1 MHTRIYDRYTHLIH
15 LILHTGKSLYDYP
28 LYVQAINNE
37 MIYFISK
44 CMDVIEKTTS
54 YISSCIHMDKYK
66 YISDNYS
73 HTFF

>member
-1 MHTRIYDRYTHLIH
+1 
-15 LILHTGKSLYDYP
+15 
-28 LYVQAINNE
+28 